1 MPRPDRQTR
10 VWIEFALIAAAIL
23 GPVLFWIFG

>member
-10 VWIEFALIAAAIL
+10 ARIEFALIAAATL
-23 GPVLFWIFG
+23 VPVLIWMFG